1 MKNPGLRGKSAAITI
16 TLLLAGAMTARA
28 QTCTRICCVHHFQII
43 HGFLAQAV
51 AAQQRA
57 KTQTAAEFGATYN
70 RQTSIT
76 FMNLT
81 AEELQKAGAHFAQ
94 EHDAAN
100 QAAVLAMA
108 RELTQ
113 TAQQMQRAKSDGA
126 ALALFL
132 HTDLA
137 LKIPPA
143 VAPVQPAAAGA
154 TGKAKK

>member
-1 MKNPGLRGKSAAITI
+1 MKSPGIRGTITI
-16 TLLLAGAMTARA
+16 ILTVLALGAAAAGA
-28 QTCTRICCVHHFQII
+28 QTCTRICCVHHFKII

-70 RQTSIT
+70 RQTAIT

-81 AEELQKAGAHFAQ
+81 AGELQKAGAHFAQ

-100 QAAVLAMA
+100 QAAALAMA

-113 TAQQMQRAKSDGA
+113 AASQMQSAKSDSA
-126 ALALFL
+126 ALAILR
-132 HTDLA
+132 HANLA

-143 VAPVQPAAAGA
+143 VAPAPAA
-154 TGKAKK
+154 TKPAK